1 MERDIPVA
9 GSPAAAA
16 LSKGLEATKGDLCFF
31 AVMDGHAGYATSTLL
46 SQKLVAFVALEL
58 DKVFRE
64 KGEYAQMAK
73 SKQAMPAKMW
83 NYLFGGSDPALIPI
97 GKTAAG
103 PAEPLSAGLD
113 GDPEIVK
120 RAIIKAFKGLDKEIC
135 NTPVELLKEYEISL
149 AAANSAINSP
159 AAPSRVVTASSSTGS
174 STTPPLGGQTRSLSN
189 LAHSIFP
196 SSLTSGFT
204 QTQKTAYEAILPA
217 LSGSCA
223 LLTYVDSA
231 RGDLYVA
238 CTGDSR
244 AIAGWWR
251 EKEGRWEIEP
261 LSVDQTGRNEAEVKR

>member
-1 MERDIPVA
+1 
-9 GSPAAAA
+9 
-16 LSKGLEATKGDLCFF
+16 
-31 AVMDGHAGYATSTLL
+31 MDGHAGYATSTLL

-73 SKQAMPAKMW
+73 SKQAMPVKMW
-83 NYLFGGSDPALIPI
+83 NYIFGGSDPALI
-97 GKTAAG
+97 GKPSAG
-103 PAEPLSAGLD
+103 TTEHVSAGLD

-120 RAIIKAFKGLDKEIC
+120 RAIVKAFKGLDKEIC

-149 AAANSAINSP
+149 AAANSSINTP
-159 AAPSRVVTASSSTGS
+159 AAPSRVVTASSSTCS
-174 STTPPLGGQTRSLSN
+174 STTPPLGGQTRSLSS

-196 SSLTSGFT
+196 SSLSSGLT

-261 LSVDQTGRNEAEVKR
+261 LSTDQTGRNEAEVKR